1 MAKKRGKPTTRKP
14 RRSRLLSDYAAL
26 FLAPPDAPT
35 KQTKKVAP
43 PEPTTAIPELRIL
56 PLTPFSYQ
64 TVAEA
69 VTAAGQV
76 QHKKLNPKGGANLRY
91 RIELAAVFLADVI
104 GSAYEAGL
112 ATGYGPDE
120 LVDLSMELVIR
131 RAQEIYGQD
140 GA

>member
-1 MAKKRGKPTTRKP
+1 MAKRRGKPAKRP
-14 RRSRLLSDYAAL
+14 RRGRLTIDYAAV
-26 FLAPPDAPT
+26 FLAPPDAPME
-35 KQTKKVAP
+35 QTRKVVP

-56 PLTPFSYQ
+56 PLTPFAYQ

-69 VTAAGQV
+69 VTAASQV
-76 QHKKLNPKGGANLRY
+76 QAKRLNPKGGANLRY
-91 RIELAAVFLADVI
+91 RIELAAAFLADVL

-112 ATGYGPDE
+112 ATGWDEPSE
-120 LVDLSMELVIR
+120 LVDLSLELVIR